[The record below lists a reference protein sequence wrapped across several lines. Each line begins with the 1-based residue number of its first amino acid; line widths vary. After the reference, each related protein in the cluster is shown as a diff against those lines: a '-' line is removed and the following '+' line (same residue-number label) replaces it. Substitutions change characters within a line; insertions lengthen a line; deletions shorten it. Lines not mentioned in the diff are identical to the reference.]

1 MQANPVLLRGG
12 SIQVLSG
19 ESETFET
26 KQENV
31 SAEQAPVI
39 ENKAEN
45 ISDVKQVTP
54 TGKSTLKLILEA
66 MAGILKAIFN

>member
-1 MQANPVLLRGG
+1 MLLRGG